1 MPVHWK
7 SNKQPKT
14 SLSSA
19 CAEIYA
25 MSECA
30 RESRLVAWI
39 SEDMNCQ
46 VNWPLSIQVDNAAGE
61 SFQHSTC
68 ASSKLKGVY
77 NMRWKWVQELRDQ
90 KQFKTVHIETRR
102 NLADMLTKCLS
113 APVREGLFKELQ
125 AVADKIEKQNAITA
139 Q

>member
-1 MPVHWK
+1 MQRSTPEGK
-7 SNKQPKT
+7 NIRFTTGGPP
-14 SLSSA
+14 
-19 CAEIYA
+19 I
-25 MSECA
+25 
-30 RESRLVAWI
+30 
-39 SEDMNCQ
+39 
-46 VNWPLSIQVDNAAGE
+46 AADKRRIHC
-61 SFQHSTC
+61 SFQRYVKSMIYLLLIYLLSFASGFIGTC

-90 KQFKTVHIETRR
+90 KQFKTVHIETSR

-125 AVADKIEKQNAITA
+125 AVADKIETQKAIPA